1 MKLKIQ
7 RKFLILIGIVLLLNI
22 LFPPPKVPSKYT
34 INEGEIAS
42 FNVLAPYDFFIPK
55 TKQELNEEREG
66 IAKRIPP
73 VFELVNTTPKRVV
86 KNIEGLEKLIDSLS
100 KLKQIGEDSLVFL
113 VQKEYALDKD
123 IIKYLLKNIPKK
135 VLEKTTKNLKGLY
148 NTGIVDSKLPEFR
161 IITIISGDKETV
173 ESIDRLHSLAEA
185 ESILGF
191 RQKSEYRR
199 LITFLLIPN
208 LIYNKE
214 KTEDKIEEVFANVP
228 KTKGKILKGEI
239 IVEKH
244 KRITEEARATMTAL
258 ESTYISIGTWE
269 IIKTIFF
276 RNLLYFAA
284 IFLLFNLG
292 RIAKSDLFSGKN
304 IYFIALLSAG
314 YLILGKIVYMTDT
327 IYLLPISFFI
337 FLFALYFDIYFAIIF
352 TIIFSSLFGVTLNSM
367 PIFTYLFASGMVAAF
382 STQTINSRLS
392 LYRPMVYV
400 ALANISAILFA
411 DVYLLKGHID
421 LLHLGEGGLNSIL
434 GAVLFVLLLPLF
446 EKLFDFTTDLTLL
459 ELGNLNLPLF
469 KKMAMEAP
477 GTYHHSIVVANLAE
491 VGARVIDADP
501 ILARVGAYYHDIG
514 KLKKPAYFIENQ
526 IGVKNPHD
534 DLKPQMSALIIIS
547 HVKDGVEMAK
557 KMKLPKKLVS
567 IIEQH
572 HGTTA
577 IELFYKKALAMA
589 SSIDEDT
596 FRYPGPKPK
605 TKESA
610 LVMLADTV
618 EAAARSEKNITVMK
632 LRKIL
637 KDNIEKKFN
646 DGQLDDCPIN
656 RQNLE
661 QVKTAFLSI
670 LTGVFHPRVE
680 YEVPGKKTNTGR
692 EGN

>member
-1 MKLKIQ
+1 
-7 RKFLILIGIVLLLNI
+7 
-22 LFPPPKVPSKYT
+22 
-34 INEGEIAS
+34 
-42 FNVLAPYDFFIPK
+42 
-55 TKQELNEEREG
+55 
-66 IAKRIPP
+66 
-73 VFELVNTTPKRVV
+73 
-86 KNIEGLEKLIDSLS
+86 
-100 KLKQIGEDSLVFL
+100 
-113 VQKEYALDKD
+113 
-123 IIKYLLKNIPKK
+123 
-135 VLEKTTKNLKGLY
+135 
-148 NTGIVDSKLPEFR
+148 
-161 IITIISGDKETV
+161 
-173 ESIDRLHSLAEA
+173 
-185 ESILGF
+185 
-191 RQKSEYRR
+191 
-199 LITFLLIPN
+199 
-208 LIYNKE
+208 
-214 KTEDKIEEVFANVP
+214 
-228 KTKGKILKGEI
+228 
-239 IVEKH
+239 
-244 KRITEEARATMTAL
+244 
-258 ESTYISIGTWE
+258 
-269 IIKTIFF
+269 
-276 RNLLYFAA
+276 
-284 IFLLFNLG
+284 
-292 RIAKSDLFSGKN
+292 
-304 IYFIALLSAG
+304 
-314 YLILGKIVYMTDT
+314 
-327 IYLLPISFFI
+327 
-337 FLFALYFDIYFAIIF
+337 
-352 TIIFSSLFGVTLNSM
+352 
-367 PIFTYLFASGMVAAF
+367 
-382 STQTINSRLS
+382 
-392 LYRPMVYV
+392 MVYV

-577 IELFYKKALAMA
+577 IELFYKKALAMV
-589 SSIDEDT
+589 SSVDEDT

-692 EGN
+692 EEN